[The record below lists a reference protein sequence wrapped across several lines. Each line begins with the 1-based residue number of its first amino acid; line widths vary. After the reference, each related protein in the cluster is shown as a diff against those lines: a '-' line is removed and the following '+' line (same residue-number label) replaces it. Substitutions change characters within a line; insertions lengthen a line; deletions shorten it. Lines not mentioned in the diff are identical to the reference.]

1 MLLWPCK
8 VRDQMIK
15 GFLNLPWFTWAVI
28 ALIIAVV
35 YSFVWPQKAAQLAT
49 GLRFFVIRWGH
60 ALVWLLLAIYFV
72 LRGISPSMN
81 GFANLIALAG
91 GVLYLVFM
99 LMSFVV
105 K

>member
-1 MLLWPCK
+1 
-8 VRDQMIK
+8 MIR
-15 GFLNLPWFTWAVI
+15 GFLNLPWFAWAAI

-35 YSFVWPQKAAQLAT
+35 YSFVWPHKAAAVAT
-49 GLRFFVIRWGH
+49 GWHLLIVRWGH
-60 ALVWLLLAIYFV
+60 ALVWLLLAINFL

-81 GFANLIALAG
+81 GIANLIALAG
-91 GVLYLVFM
+91 GVIYFVFM